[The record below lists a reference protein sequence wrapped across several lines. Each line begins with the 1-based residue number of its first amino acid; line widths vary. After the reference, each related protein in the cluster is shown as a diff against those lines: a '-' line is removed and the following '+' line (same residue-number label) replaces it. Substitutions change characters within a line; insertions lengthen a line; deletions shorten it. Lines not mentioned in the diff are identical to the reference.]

1 MSIRKGYIYALLL
14 ALGLFLWTNVAEQ
27 WQKAPAEEAT
37 EPVVVSENVTPW
49 TSTEALYEC
58 SMKAQELGLTMESM
72 HTTADSLQGSLVL
85 AGTRENLQAFY
96 TWLEREGRFRAI
108 GSFQFRTEAAAAST
122 LGLSFLLL

>member
-37 EPVVVSENVTPW
+37 EPVVVSVNETPW

-72 HTTADSLQGSLVL
+72 HTAADSLQGSLVL
-85 AGTRENLQAFY
+85 AGTRENLQNFY
-96 TWLEREGRFRAI
+96 TWLDREGRFLAI
-108 GSFQFRTEAAAAST
+108 GSVQFRTEEAAAST
-122 LGLSFLLL
+122 LCISFLL

>member
-37 EPVVVSENVTPW
+37 EPVVVSENETPW

-72 HTTADSLQGSLVL
+72 HTAADSLQGSLVL

-96 TWLEREGRFRAI
+96 TWLEREGRFCAI
-108 GSFQFRTEAAAAST
+108 GSFQFRTEEAAAGT
-122 LGLSFLLL
+122 LGLSFLL

>member
-27 WQKAPAEEAT
+27 WQKAPAEEA
-37 EPVVVSENVTPW
+37 PAPIVVGESEVPW

-58 SMKAQELGLTMESM
+58 SMKAQELGLTVESM
-72 HTTADSLQGSLVL
+72 HTAAESLQGSLVL

-96 TWLEREGRFRAI
+96 TWLEEAGRFRGI
-108 GSFQFRTEAAAAST
+108 RSFQFRTEEEAAST
-122 LGLSFLLL
+122 LNLSFLL

>member
-27 WQKAPAEEAT
+27 WQKAPAEEAP
-37 EPVVVSENVTPW
+37 EPVVVSENETPW
-49 TSTEALYEC
+49 TSTEALYE
-58 SMKAQELGLTMESM
+58 AQELGLTVESM
-72 HTTADSLQGSLVL
+72 HTAAESLQGSLAL

-108 GSFQFRTEAAAAST
+108 GSFQFRTEEAAAST
-122 LGLSFLLL
+122 LGLSFLL

>member
-37 EPVVVSENVTPW
+37 EPVVVSENETPW

-72 HTTADSLQGSLVL
+72 HTAADSLQGNLVL

-108 GSFQFRTEAAAAST
+108 GSFQLRTEAAAGT
-122 LGLSFLLL
+122 LGLSFLL

>member
-14 ALGLFLWTNVAEQ
+14 AIGLFLWTNVAEQ

-37 EPVVVSENVTPW
+37 EPIVVGESEVPW

-58 SMKAQELGLTMESM
+58 SMKAQELGLTVESM
-72 HTTADSLQGSLVL
+72 HTAADSLQGSLVL

-96 TWLEREGRFRAI
+96 TWLEEAGRFRGI
-108 GSFQFRTEAAAAST
+108 RSFQLRTEEEAAST
-122 LGLSFLLL
+122 LSLGFLLQ

>member
-37 EPVVVSENVTPW
+37 EPVVVSENETPW

-72 HTTADSLQGSLVL
+72 HTAADSLQGSLVL

-122 LGLSFLLL
+122 LSLSFLLL

>member
-27 WQKAPAEEAT
+27 WQKAPAEEAP
-37 EPVVVSENVTPW
+37 EPIVVGESEVPW

-72 HTTADSLQGSLVL
+72 HTAAESLQGSLVL

-96 TWLEREGRFRAI
+96 TWLEDAGRFRGI
-108 GSFQFRTEAAAAST
+108 RSFQFRTEEEAACT
-122 LGLSFLLL
+122 LSLSFLL

>member
-1 MSIRKGYIYALLL
+1 M
-14 ALGLFLWTNVAEQ
+14 AEQ

-37 EPVVVSENVTPW
+37 EPVVVSENETPW

-72 HTTADSLQGSLVL
+72 HTAADSLQGSLVL

-96 TWLEREGRFRAI
+96 TWLEDAGRFRAI
-108 GSFQFRTEAAAAST
+108 RSFQLRTEEAAAST
-122 LGLSFLLL
+122 LSLSFLLL

>member
-27 WQKAPAEEAT
+27 WQKAPAEEAP
-37 EPVVVSENVTPW
+37 EPIVVGESEVPW

-58 SMKAQELGLTMESM
+58 SMKAQELGLTVESM
-72 HTTADSLQGSLVL
+72 HTAAESLQGSLVL

-96 TWLEREGRFRAI
+96 TWLEEAGRFRGI
-108 GSFQFRTEAAAAST
+108 RSFQFRTEEAAAST
-122 LGLSFLLL
+122 LSLSFLL

>member
-14 ALGLFLWTNVAEQ
+14 AIGLFLWTNVAEQ
-27 WQKAPAEEAT
+27 WQKAPAEEAP
-37 EPVVVSENVTPW
+37 EPVVVSENEMPW

-58 SMKAQELGLTMESM
+58 SMKAQELGLTVESM
-72 HTTADSLQGSLVL
+72 HTAADSLQGNLVL

-108 GSFQFRTEAAAAST
+108 GSFQLRTEAAAAGT
-122 LGLSFLLL
+122 LGLSFLL